1 MPRKKTPFIQKK
13 HSNTYSI
20 SAGHNDFIDEKY
32 ASQGSI
38 QKPEENGS
46 ETGAR
51 KTVPAYFEGGQIPL
65 YRRIPKVRGIG
76 NASKMSYVV
85 VSGVPVMVW
94 PNSFLWVLCSLLVH
108 VTAV

>member
-1 MPRKKTPFIQKK
+1 MDSLWLLQNVRKKTPFIQKK

-51 KTVPAYFEGGQIPL
+51 KTVSKVLGRFQSNKTG
-65 YRRIPKVRGIG
+65 RR
-76 NASKMSYVV
+76 Y
-85 VSGVPVMVW
+85 
-94 PNSFLWVLCSLLVH
+94 
-108 VTAV
+108 